1 MFSTKALVVILTEV
15 PDTAVESDGLALH
28 HLVGPALAAEVRTGG
43 RLQTT
48 AGVSDTFTEL
58 VISTSA
64 QFVSHLFIAFRHF
77 LVEKSRKET
86 LLPSPIIGL
95 AGNEGL
101 R

>member
-64 QFVSHLFIAFRHF
+64 LSVRLSFIYCISTFSCG
-77 LVEKSRKET
+77 EK
-86 LLPSPIIGL
+86 
-95 AGNEGL
+95 
-101 R
+101 